1 MFLFKKKGKK
11 ETVLAKSLIL
21 TSETMLH
28 CARMRGGSG
37 GTIAPGTQRK
47 IEMASR
53 LVPSQR
59 AGEQAKPQ
67 QVVCNIPQVFSND
80 LIHVTISS

>member
-21 TSETMLH
+21 TSETMLR

-47 IEMASR
+47 IKMASR
-53 LVPSQR
+53 L
-59 AGEQAKPQ
+59 AGEQTKPQ
-67 QVVCNIPQVFSND
+67 QVVRLVIFHKYSVM
-80 LIHVTISS
+80 I

>member
-1 MFLFKKKGKK
+1 
-11 ETVLAKSLIL
+11 
-21 TSETMLH
+21 MLH

-53 LVPSQR
+53 LVPSQK

-67 QVVCNIPQVFSND
+67 QVARLAIFHKYSVMI
-80 LIHVTISS
+80 